1 MENND
6 LNEYEV
12 VEDEEASGVA
22 MSEPEG
28 EELFG
33 DDMHRSAR
41 GSVATTHNIIVET
54 ATSIATIAS
63 LFLCAVVT
71 LHVKRKTHT
80 HSQAARAGMP
90 FDH

>member
-33 DDMHRSAR
+33 DDMHRSAA
-41 GSVATTHNIIVET
+41 GSVVPTHNRYVET
-54 ATSIATIAS
+54 ATSITIIAG
-63 LFLCAVVT
+63 LFPCALVT
-71 LHVKRKTHT
+71 LHAKRKTHT
-80 HSQAARAGMP
+80 QPSCAR
-90 FDH
+90 